1 MVLQMLGAA
10 DAWCCRCLVLQ
21 MLGATN
27 VAVGVVN
34 AVANGVANGVANAV
48 VSTWDRYLGEAGWA
62 AILPKD

>member
-1 MVLQMLGAA
+1 M
-10 DAWCCRCLVLQ
+10 VLQ